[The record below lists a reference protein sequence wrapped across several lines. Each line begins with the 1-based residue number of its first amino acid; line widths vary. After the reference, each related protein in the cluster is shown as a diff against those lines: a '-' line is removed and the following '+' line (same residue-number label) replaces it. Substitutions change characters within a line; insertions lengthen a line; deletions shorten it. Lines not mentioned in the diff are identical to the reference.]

1 MAAFLRRVGEIFM
14 LVHSNTGRERKNNIK
29 NALCPFART
38 FKGIQQE
45 WQKLN
50 AKTYCTKLHWAGH
63 KGQI

>member
-14 LVHSNTGRERKNNIK
+14 LVHSNAGEREKTTLKMLFVLLLGLSREFNK
-29 NALCPFART
+29 
-38 FKGIQQE
+38 E

-50 AKTYCTKLHWAGH
+50 AKKNCGKLHWAGH